1 MTRFAQNRKRSL
13 SLSLITLAVGGGI
26 VAASTPARAGWS
38 TPVQPPTACGAD
50 SQTIF
55 SPQPVALNGNGLW
68 VIAVGAMSGVNVCTS
83 SDGVNWTGPTVIGQG
98 HSAAVAVAPDGKIVV
113 VWEGGTATSPDE
125 EAAYKLPGGSWTAP
139 VVLDSSPAGHPLVS
153 MDGSGNAIA
162 VWVPGSGAAK
172 TASLP
177 ATGSWTATTTLSD
190 GYDIGLATNS
200 SGQAIVGVR
209 AGHDGPIL
217 AFSGTILGGFG
228 AGVKLAGSYAN
239 AHHPLHIS
247 MNAAGA
253 AAFDWES
260 GNGALIALRGTDGT
274 WGTPTTWETGNHH
287 GIGSA
292 IDNTGNVIVAFGQ
305 YTGLGNPVPVYGAL
319 HPAGGSWGSAVLL
332 SSLSDLGNPLVTGDP
347 AGTFVVA
354 WTNSSSTITA
364 LTIPP
369 GGGLT
374 GTTAV
379 VSPGT
384 VFELAM
390 TPGLAVMWT
399 AAGGIAKGSVN

>member
-26 VAASTPARAGWS
+26 VVASTPARAGWS
-38 TPVQPPTACGAD
+38 APVQPPTACGAD
-50 SQTIF
+50 SQTVF
-55 SPQPVALNGNGLW
+55 SPQPLALNGNGLW

-98 HSAAVAVAPDGKIVV
+98 GSAAVAVAPNGKIVV
-113 VWEGGTATSPDE
+113 VWEGGTSTSPDE

-139 VVLDSSPAGHPLVS
+139 VVLDSSPAGHPIIG
-153 MDGSGNAIA
+153 MDSSGNAIA
-162 VWVPGSGAAK
+162 VWVPLSGAVK

-177 ATGSWTATTTLSD
+177 ATGSWTATTTLSA
-190 GYDIGLATNS
+190 GYDIGLATNA

-217 AFSGTILGGFG
+217 AFSGTILGGLG

-274 WGTPTTWETGNHH
+274 WGTPTTWEIGNHR

-292 IDNTGNVIVAFGQ
+292 IDNTGNVIVAFGE

-332 SSLSDLGNPLVTGDP
+332 SSLGDLGNPLVAGDP
-347 AGTFVVA
+347 AGTFVVT

-379 VSPGT
+379 VSSGS
-384 VFELAM
+384 VFEHAM
-390 TPGLAVMWT
+390 IPGLAVMWT
-399 AAGGIAKGSVN
+399 AAGGIAKESVN

>member
-1 MTRFAQNRKRSL
+1 MVPFVRNGRRSF
-13 SLSLITLAVGGGI
+13 SLSLITLAVAGGI
-26 VAASTPARAGWS
+26 VAGASTPARAGWS
-38 TPVQPPTACGAD
+38 APVQPPAACAPPGGVLA
-50 SQTIF
+50 QTL
-55 SPQPVALNGNGLW
+55 ALNGNSLW
-68 VIAVGAMSGVNVCTS
+68 VIATAQTAGVTVCTS

-98 HSAAVAVAPDGKIVV
+98 FEPAAAVAPSGKIVV
-113 VWEGGTATSPDE
+113 VWQGGTGTSSDE

-139 VVLDSSPAGHPLVS
+139 VVLDTITAGHPLVS

-162 VWVPGSGAAK
+162 VWVPGSGAVK

-177 ATGSWTATTTLSD
+177 ATGSWTATTTLSSA

-209 AGHDGPIL
+209 AGHDGAIL

-228 AGVKLAGSYAN
+228 AGVDLAGTYAN

-260 GNGALIALRGTDGT
+260 GQGSLIALRGTDGT
-274 WGTPTTWETGNHH
+274 WGTPVAWEVADHD

-292 IDNTGNVIVAFGQ
+292 IDNAGNVIVAFGQ
-305 YTGLGNPVPVYGAL
+305 YMGLDNPVPVYGAL

-332 SSLSDLGNPLVTGDP
+332 SSLSDLGRPFVAGDS

-354 WTNSSSTITA
+354 WTNSSSTITT

-379 VSPGT
+379 VSPGS
-384 VFELAM
+384 VYQLAM
-390 TPGLAVMWT
+390 IPGLGVLFMT
-399 AAGGIAKGSVN
+399 SGVAKESVN

>member
-1 MTRFAQNRKRSL
+1 MTRFGRNRGRTSV
-13 SLSLITLAVGGGI
+13 SLITLAVGGGI
-26 VAASTPARAGWS
+26 VAASTPAWAGWS
-38 TPVQPPTACGAD
+38 TPVQPPAACAPSGNAAAQ
-50 SQTIF
+50 SL
-55 SPQPVALNGNGLW
+55 ALNGSGSW
-68 VIAVGAMSGVNVCTS
+68 AMVTDQTAGVTVCTS
-83 SDGVNWTGPTVIGQG
+83 SDGVSWTGPTVIGQG
-98 HSAAVAVAPDGKIVV
+98 DAPAVAVAPNGKIVV
-113 VWEGGTATSPDE
+113 VWQGGAVTSPDV
-125 EAAYKLPGGSWTAP
+125 EAAYKLAGGSWTAP
-139 VVLDSSPAGHPLVS
+139 VVLDSTRGGHPLIS
-153 MDGSGNAIA
+153 MDSSGNAIA
-162 VWVPGSGAAK
+162 VWIPGSGAAK

-177 ATGSWTATTTLSD
+177 ATGSWTATTTLSTA

-217 AFSGTILGGFG
+217 AFSGTILGGLG
-228 AGVKLAGSYAN
+228 AGVNLAGTYAN
-239 AHHPLHIS
+239 AHHPIHIA

-253 AAFDWES
+253 ASMTWES
-260 GNGALIALRGTDGT
+260 GNGALSALRGTDGT
-274 WGTPTTWETGNHH
+274 WGTPVAWEVGNHD
-287 GIGSA
+287 GIDTA

-305 YTGLGNPVPVYGAL
+305 YTGTGNPVPVYGAL

-332 SSLSDLGNPLVTGDP
+332 SSLSDLGRPFVAGDP

-379 VSPGT
+379 VSPGSVLQLT
-384 VFELAM
+384 M
-390 TPGLAVMWT
+390 IPGLAVLWT
-399 AAGGIAKGSVN
+399 TGGGVAKESVN

>member
-1 MTRFAQNRKRSL
+1 M
-13 SLSLITLAVGGGI
+13 
-26 VAASTPARAGWS
+26 AGV
-38 TPVQPPTACGAD
+38 T
-50 SQTIF
+50 
-55 SPQPVALNGNGLW
+55 
-68 VIAVGAMSGVNVCTS
+68 VCTS

-98 HSAAVAVAPDGKIVV
+98 GALAAAVAPNGKIVV
-113 VWEGGTATSPDE
+113 VWEGGTPTSPDE
-125 EAAYKLPGGSWTAP
+125 EAAYKLPGGSWTVP
-139 VVLDSSPAGHPLVS
+139 VVLDSSPAGHPLLS

-162 VWVPGSGAAK
+162 VWAPGGGAAK

-177 ATGSWTATTTLSD
+177 ATGSWTATTTLSSA

-209 AGHDGPIL
+209 AGHDGAIL

-228 AGVKLAGSYAN
+228 AGVKLAGSYAV

-260 GNGALIALRGTDGT
+260 GNGSLIALRGTDGT
-274 WGTPTTWETGNHH
+274 WGTPTLWESGNNHH

-292 IDNTGNVIVAFGQ
+292 IDNAGNVIVAFGQ
-305 YTGLGNPVPVYGAL
+305 YTGLDNPVPVYGAL

-332 SSLSDLGNPLVTGDP
+332 SSLSDLGNPLVAGDP
-347 AGTFVVA
+347 AGTFVVT

-374 GTTAV
+374 GTTAI
-379 VSPGT
+379 VSPGS
-384 VFELAM
+384 VYQLAM
-390 TPGLAVMWT
+390 IPGLAVLFMT
-399 AAGGIAKGSVN
+399 SGVAKESVN